1 MTSNRFSSAWMKV
14 NRARSHVDDLEAE
27 IVAYWET
34 WPISTRGTG
43 ITETEGGGTGARTFT
58 VENVRPLPDSIPVL
72 VGDAVHNLRSA
83 LDHFAYAAVAQPT
96 RQTCFPIWSRDDPRK
111 AAPPGKEWLD
121 TVAKQLATASP
132 GLIDAV
138 RALSPWETG
147 SDKRLWAIHELDRV
161 DKHRLLLSVAAAHTA
176 VVFEV
181 APVLNPVPGFRPPTM
196 PVALATRKWTPLE
209 AGTVLWH
216 VPEESGP
223 APDPIR
229 FEYDVTLGEP
239 EDLRGQPAVAQ
250 LRMLANH
257 AETTMQALALLA

>member
-1 MTSNRFSSAWMKV
+1 M
-14 NRARSHVDDLEAE
+14 
-27 IVAYWET
+27 
-34 WPISTRGTG
+34 
-43 ITETEGGGTGARTFT
+43 
-58 VENVRPLPDSIPVL
+58 RPLPDSVALL

-96 RQTCFPIWSRDDPRK
+96 RQTCFPIRSRDDPRK
-111 AAPPGKEWLD
+111 AAPQRTEWLD
-121 TVAKQLATASP
+121 TVAKQLTSASP

-138 RALSPWETG
+138 RALSPRETG
-147 SDKRLWAIHELDRV
+147 SDKCLWAIHELDRV

-209 AGTVLWH
+209 AGIVLWH
-216 VPEESGP
+216 VPEESKP

-239 EDLRGQPAVAQ
+239 EDVRGQPAVAQ

-257 AETTMQALALLA
+257 AETTRQALALLA